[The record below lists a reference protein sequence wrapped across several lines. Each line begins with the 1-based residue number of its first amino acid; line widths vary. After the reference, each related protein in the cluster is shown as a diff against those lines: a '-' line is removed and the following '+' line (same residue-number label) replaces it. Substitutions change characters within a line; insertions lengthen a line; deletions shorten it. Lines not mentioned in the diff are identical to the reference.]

1 MGMSK
6 FRINVVSMA
15 GMLTVISLAVLYA
28 LFQWINKLTGI
39 ETEFFDGV
47 MVGMVFATC
56 IAVATLAVASI
67 GNVMGKIAE
76 PDPDPAPK
84 TVPADVHEAIV
95 MIALSDKS
103 QHGSVEMPE
112 APAHRG

>member
-1 MGMSK
+1 MSK

-15 GMLTVISLAVLYA
+15 GMLTLISLAVLCA
-28 LFQWINKLTGI
+28 LFIWVNRLSGI
-39 ETEFFDGV
+39 ESEFFDGV
-47 MVGMVFATC
+47 GVGMVFATC
-56 IAVATLAVASI
+56 IGLATLAVASI

-76 PDPDPAPK
+76 PDSPPAAP

-103 QHGSVEMPE
+103 QQGSVDMAESP
-112 APAHRG
+112 APRA

>member
-1 MGMSK
+1 
-6 FRINVVSMA
+6 
-15 GMLTVISLAVLYA
+15 
-28 LFQWINKLTGI
+28 
-39 ETEFFDGV
+39 

-56 IAVATLAVASI
+56 IGLATLAVASI

-103 QHGSVEMPE
+103 QEGSVQMPE
-112 APAHRG
+112 SPAPRA

>member
-1 MGMSK
+1 MSK

-15 GMLTVISLAVLYA
+15 AMLTGIVGAVLYA
-28 LFQWINKLTGI
+28 LFRWMDVLTGTN
-39 ETEFFDGV
+39 TEFFDGV
-47 MVGMVFATC
+47 MVGMIFATC
-56 IAVATLAVASI
+56 IGLATLAVASI

-76 PDPDPAPK
+76 PDPDPPPK

-103 QHGSVEMPE
+103 QEGSVQMPE
-112 APAHRG
+112 SPAPRA